1 MLSRIVPFLP
11 VLFLLATVVGAMFT
25 MNALRPAQRWWPL
38 VGPGFF
44 ASWITGELAPHHL
57 FWQAIATALFV
68 WAGALAGW
76 PGWVA
81 LAVVLGSWMGL
92 FFLISEARRSRGV
105 VSAALREQLG
115 DGYEDQIEP
124 ARRALLDEGW
134 SLRQRLL
141 PLPMWDARVEHLKN
155 IVFHRAGGVN
165 LRLDIYRPR
174 HGKGPFPTILHVHGG
189 AWMIG
194 SKDDQGK
201 PLAHRMA
208 AHGWVVVSANYR
220 LSPRFAWPDHIVDV
234 KAAIRWI
241 KEHGA
246 EYGADPDFIAI
257 TGGSAGGHLAALAAL
272 TPNDPAFQ
280 PGFEQAD
287 TTVQACVP
295 FYGVYDFTDRRGHW
309 KRSLLRPM
317 LEHRIVKKRLRD
329 DFEVF
334 DKASPMSRVHPGAPP
349 FFVIHGTRDTMVPIA
364 EARTFVE
371 LLRAASRAPVLFAEL
386 PGAQHA
392 FEIFPS
398 ERTGHALMGVE
409 RFLAWTYSVWRE
421 KRDARGHTE
430 AARDS
435 KGVLHHG
442 DTGSTE
448 PPGVF
453 LVPEKESPFA
463 LEENRKTL

>member
-1 MLSRIVPFLP
+1 MVSRIAPFLP
-11 VLFLLATVVGAMFT
+11 VLFLLATAVGAMFT
-25 MNALRPAQRWWPL
+25 MNALRPARRWWPL

-81 LAVVLGSWMGL
+81 LVVVLVSWMGL
-92 FFLISEARRSRGV
+92 FVLVSEARRSRGV

-115 DGYEDQIEP
+115 DDYEEAIDP
-124 ARRALLDEGW
+124 SRRALLDEGW
-134 SLRQRLL
+134 SVRQRVL
-141 PLPMWDARVEHLKN
+141 PLPMWDPRVEHLKN
-155 IVFHRAGGVN
+155 ILFRRAGGVN

-174 HGKGPFPTILHVHGG
+174 HAKGPCPTILHVHGG

-280 PGFEQAD
+280 PGFEDAD

-309 KRSLLRPM
+309 KHSLLRPM
-317 LEHRIVKKRLRD
+317 LERRIVKKRFRD
-329 DFEVF
+329 DFDVF
-334 DKASPMSRVHPGAPP
+334 DKASPMSRIHPDAPP
-349 FFVIHGTRDTMVPIA
+349 FFVLHGTRDTMVPIA
-364 EARTFVE
+364 DARVFVE
-371 LLRAASRAPVLFAEL
+371 MLRAVSRAPVLFAEL

-421 KRDARGHTE
+421 KRKRALPAAHTAVPAVVVPVPERIPVAAVASTE
-430 AARDS
+430 APR
-435 KGVLHHG
+435 HG
-442 DTGSTE
+442 
-448 PPGVF
+448 
-453 LVPEKESPFA
+453 L
-463 LEENRKTL
+463 